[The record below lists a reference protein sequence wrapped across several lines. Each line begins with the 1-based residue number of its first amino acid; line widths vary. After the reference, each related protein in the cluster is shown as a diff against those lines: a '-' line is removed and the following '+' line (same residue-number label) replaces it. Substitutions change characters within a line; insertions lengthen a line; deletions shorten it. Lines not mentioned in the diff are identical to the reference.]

1 MTLLL
6 LCLVLMARVSRV
18 STLSLQEKVEKDSLR
33 PEALRYLERL
43 IKLGRRNGLHLPAD
57 TQEVSWPSGVRMGV
71 FLCPS

>member
-6 LCLVLMARVSRV
+6 LCLVLMARVSRI

-57 TQEVSWPSGVRMGV
+57 TQEVSAGLLG
-71 FLCPS
+71 